1 MVIWVPNLF
10 YLEPPKEIPGL
21 LLDEFTYQG
30 RVKIAKKYIDSTFQQ
45 EAHPWTM
52 DFINQF
58 SKNYFSQ
65 LGRIYFLIDLLDPFS
80 LHMFSRKPQK
90 NPPQIP
96 NFMKYRTKQI
106 VLTKK
111 KIKDKQTSK
120 LVLIVQKISKILD
133 FVFRE
138 NIS

>member
-80 LHMFSRKPQK
+80 LFISPHVF
-90 NPPQIP
+90 
-96 NFMKYRTKQI
+96 TKT
-106 VLTKK
+106 TKK
-111 KIKDKQTSK
+111 PTPNPKFHEVSNQTDCFDKK
-120 LVLIVQKISKILD
+120 
-133 FVFRE
+133 E
-138 NIS
+138 N